1 MIIFWQWAQAKYYLT
16 KIVHYLVTVKA
27 KEFNFLMEY
36 EKLLAE
42 ESEIKTNEV
51 LIF

>member
-1 MIIFWQWAQAKYYLT
+1 MEIPGCK
-16 KIVHYLVTVKA
+16 KIVHYLVTKQNN
-27 KEFNFLMEY
+27 FNFLMEY

-51 LIF
+51 LIFKIRTT